1 MTLMKLKLA
10 MQLKDLSYRFCVSVS
25 AVSRV
30 FSVLKGALDIRL
42 ITGQILRTILPEET
56 VQERHSGS

>member
-42 ITGQILRTILPEET
+42 ITIGVLVR
-56 VQERHSGS
+56 S